1 MGVDFIIA
9 QLFAILACILNIASL
24 QMKKRKNILFLLIFG
39 NVFGAIGLLVLKAYS
54 GALIQFVFTIQTLS
68 NYLLEVKNRKNNY
81 CTVAIYILISII
93 LSLFSFSTFYDVI
106 PLVSS
111 ILRTITIVQENERKI
126 RLFNLSSL
134 ILWIPYYIIFNA
146 WINLLT
152 CIFILISNI
161 ISIYRYDLKK

>member
-93 LSLFSFSTFYDVI
+93 LSLFSFST
-106 PLVSS
+106 L
-111 ILRTITIVQENERKI
+111 
-126 RLFNLSSL
+126 
-134 ILWIPYYIIFNA
+134 
-146 WINLLT
+146 
-152 CIFILISNI
+152 
-161 ISIYRYDLKK
+161 